1 MRRIALFS
9 LVAFFGC
16 AALFMLHA
24 QTHAAPYAFDV
35 LSVFPKEQAPGQYV
49 QVDQKELQTL
59 SEQGWELVSVTPFL
73 YRNEEH
79 GPSDQSARPVVTQ
92 SYPAYFFKRV
102 RLSRY

>member
-9 LVAFFGC
+9 LVAFFGL
-16 AALFMLHA
+16 AAIFMLHA
-24 QTHAAPYAFDV
+24 QQRAAPYAFDV
-35 LSVFPKEQAPGQYV
+35 LSVLPKEYSPGQYA
-49 QVDQKELQTL
+49 QVDQRELQAL

-79 GPSDQSARPVVTQ
+79 GPVGQGVRPVVTQ
-92 SYPAYFFKRV
+92 SYPAYYFKRV